1 MYARKQLLIWTAVI
15 FVLNIVLLAKL
26 RDDSATARTQLEE
39 LTPTELTQIDL
50 TPTELTQIDLTNLLE
65 SNTVT
70 YSEQET
76 EAISYEGQFSAAKT
90 EESSEPSEFS
100 SHPEN
105 TSAGAVEV
113 YYVHKGDTL
122 WKISR
127 RHNLHLRTL
136 LAYNKLKNPNLIRP
150 GQRIEIPRRHINMQV
165 SP

>member
-15 FVLNIVLLAKL
+15 FVLNLVLFTKL
-26 RDDSATARTQLEE
+26 RDDAATARTQLEE
-39 LTPTELTQIDL
+39 LTPTELTQL
-50 TPTELTQIDLTNLLE
+50 DLTNLLE

-70 YSEQET
+70 YSEQATET
-76 EAISYEGQFSAAKT
+76 ISYEAQSSEVKT
-90 EESSEPSEFS
+90 EESSEPSQFS

-105 TSAGAVEV
+105 TSAGSVEV

-127 RHNLHLRTL
+127 RHDLHLRTL
-136 LAYNKLKNPNLIRP
+136 LAHNKLKNPNLIRP
-150 GQRIEIPRRHINMQV
+150 GQRIEIPRRHVNMQV

>member
-1 MYARKQLLIWTAVI
+1 MYARKQMLIWTAVI
-15 FVLNIVLLAKL
+15 FVLNLVLFTKL
-26 RDDSATARTQLEE
+26 RDDAATARTQLEE
-39 LTPTELTQIDL
+39 LTPTELTQL
-50 TPTELTQIDLTNLLE
+50 DLTNLFE
-65 SNTVT
+65 SGTVT
-70 YSEQET
+70 YTET
-76 EAISYEGQFSAAKT
+76 ISYETQASEAKT
-90 EESSEPSEFS
+90 
-100 SHPEN
+100 EN

-136 LAYNKLKNPNLIRP
+136 LAYNKLKDPNLIRP

>member
-1 MYARKQLLIWTAVI
+1 MYARKQLLIWTTII

-39 LTPTELTQIDL
+39 LTPIELSQLDVTQ
-50 TPTELTQIDLTNLLE
+50 LLE
-65 SNTVT
+65 PVT
-70 YSEQET
+70 LAYDEQET
-76 EAISYEGQFSAAKT
+76 EATSDEDQLSDAAT
-90 EESSEPSEFS
+90 EDS
-100 SHPEN
+100 
-105 TSAGAVEV
+105 SAGSVEV

-127 RHNLHLRTL
+127 RHNLDLHTL

-150 GQRIEIPRRHINMQV
+150 GQRIEIPRRHVNMQV

>member
-50 TPTELTQIDLTNLLE
+50 TNLLE
-65 SNTVT
+65 SNTVA

-76 EAISYEGQFSAAKT
+76 ETISYETQVSEAKT
-90 EESSEPSEFS
+90 
-100 SHPEN
+100 EN
-105 TSAGAVEV
+105 TSAGSVEV

-127 RHNLHLRTL
+127 RHNLDLRTL

-150 GQRIEIPRRHINMQV
+150 GQRIEIPRRHVNMQV

>member
-50 TPTELTQIDLTNLLE
+50 TNLLE
-65 SNTVT
+65 SNSVT
-70 YSEQET
+70 YSEQAT
-76 EAISYEGQFSAAKT
+76 EAISHEDQFSEAKT
-90 EESSEPSEFS
+90 EESNKSSQFS

-105 TSAGAVEV
+105 ISAGSVEV

-127 RHNLHLRTL
+127 RHNLDLRAL

-150 GQRIEIPRRHINMQV
+150 GQRIEIPHRHINMQV

>member
-39 LTPTELTQIDL
+39 LTPTELTQL
-50 TPTELTQIDLTNLLE
+50 DLTNLLE
-65 SNTVT
+65 PNTVT
-70 YSEQET
+70 YSEQGTET
-76 EAISYEGQFSAAKT
+76 ISYESQVSEAKAK
-90 EESSEPSEFS
+90 ESNEPSQLA

-105 TSAGAVEV
+105 TSAGSVEV

-127 RHNLHLRTL
+127 RHNLDLRTL
-136 LAYNKLKNPNLIRP
+136 LAYNKLKDPNLIRP

>member
-1 MYARKQLLIWTAVI
+1 MYARKQVLIWTAVI
-15 FVLNIVLLAKL
+15 FVLNLVLFTKL
-26 RDDSATARTQLEE
+26 RDDAATARTQLEE

-50 TPTELTQIDLTNLLE
+50 TNLLE
-65 SNTVT
+65 SNSAT
-70 YSEQET
+70 YSEQAT
-76 EAISYEGQFSAAKT
+76 EAISYKDQSSEAKA
-90 EESSEPSEFS
+90 EESSEPSPLS
-100 SHPEN
+100 SHSEN
-105 TSAGAVEV
+105 TSAGSVEV

-127 RHNLHLRTL
+127 RHNLDLRTL

>member
-50 TPTELTQIDLTNLLE
+50 TNLLE

-70 YSEQET
+70 YSEQGT
-76 EAISYEGQFSAAKT
+76 EAISYESQVSEAKAK
-90 EESSEPSEFS
+90 ESNEPSQLA

-105 TSAGAVEV
+105 TSAGSVEV

-127 RHNLHLRTL
+127 RHNLDLRTL
-136 LAYNKLKNPNLIRP
+136 LAYNKLKDPNLIRP

>member
-15 FVLNIVLLAKL
+15 FVLNLVLLTKL
-26 RDDSATARTQLEE
+26 RDDAATARTQLEE
-39 LTPTELTQIDL
+39 L

-76 EAISYEGQFSAAKT
+76 EAISYKGQFSEAKT
-90 EESSEPSEFS
+90 EESSEPSEPS
-100 SHPEN
+100 LHPES
-105 TSAGAVEV
+105 TSAGSVEV
-113 YYVHKGDTL
+113 YHVHKGDTL

-127 RHNLHLRTL
+127 RHNLDLRTL
-136 LAYNKLKNPNLIRP
+136 LAYNKLKDPNLIRP
-150 GQRIEIPRRHINMQV
+150 GQRIEIPRQHVNMQV

>member
-15 FVLNIVLLAKL
+15 FVLNLVLLTKL
-26 RDDSATARTQLEE
+26 RDDAATARTQLEE
-39 LTPTELTQIDL
+39 LTPTELTQID
-50 TPTELTQIDLTNLLE
+50 ITNLLE

-76 EAISYEGQFSAAKT
+76 EAISYESQFSEAKT
-90 EESSEPSEFS
+90 GGSSEPSQLSLSLES
-100 SHPEN
+100 
-105 TSAGAVEV
+105 TSAGSVEV

-127 RHNLHLRTL
+127 IHNLDLRTL

-150 GQRIEIPRRHINMQV
+150 GQRIEIPRQHINMQV
-165 SP
+165 NP

>member
-1 MYARKQLLIWTAVI
+1 MYARKQLLIWTAMI

-26 RDDSATARTQLEE
+26 RDDSVTARTQLEE
-39 LTPTELTQIDL
+39 L

-136 LAYNKLKNPNLIRP
+136 LAHNKLKNPNLIRP

>member
-50 TPTELTQIDLTNLLE
+50 TNLLE
-65 SNTVT
+65 SNTVA
-70 YSEQET
+70 YSEQGTET
-76 EAISYEGQFSAAKT
+76 ISYESQVSGAKAK
-90 EESSEPSEFS
+90 ESSEPSQFS

-105 TSAGAVEV
+105 TSAGSVEV

-127 RHNLHLRTL
+127 RHNLDLRTL
-136 LAYNKLKNPNLIRP
+136 LAYNKLKDPNLIRP
-150 GQRIEIPRRHINMQV
+150 GQRIEITRRHINMQV

>member
-50 TPTELTQIDLTNLLE
+50 TNLLE

-70 YSEQET
+70 YREQEAET
-76 EAISYEGQFSAAKT
+76 ISYETQVSEAKT
-90 EESSEPSEFS
+90 
-100 SHPEN
+100 EN
-105 TSAGAVEV
+105 TSAGSVEV

-127 RHNLHLRTL
+127 RHNLDLRTL

-150 GQRIEIPRRHINMQV
+150 GQRIKIPRRYINMQV

>member
-15 FVLNIVLLAKL
+15 FVLNLVLFAKL
-26 RDDSATARTQLEE
+26 RDDAATAKTQLEE
-39 LTPTELTQIDL
+39 LTPI
-50 TPTELTQIDLTNLLE
+50 ELTQIDLTNLLE
-65 SNTVT
+65 SNTIT

-76 EAISYEGQFSAAKT
+76 EAISYETQVSEAKT
-90 EESSEPSEFS
+90 
-100 SHPEN
+100 EN
-105 TSAGAVEV
+105 TSAGSVEV

-127 RHNLHLRTL
+127 RHDLDLRTL

-150 GQRIEIPRRHINMQV
+150 GQRIEIPRRHVNMQV